1 MPRPKNIENLSY
13 FCRKITEL
21 RKNNHLTQPEL
32 ASAIGCTRE
41 MIAYYESRSPNPTLD
56 VIKLFADYFEV
67 RTDDLIYENEI
78 KSNKI
83 GPKPKLE
90 RQFQEL
96 IKLPKSKQKTISDM
110 LDGALKSS

>member
-1 MPRPKNIENLSY
+1 MPRPKNIENISH

-21 RKNNHLTQPEL
+21 RNKSHLTQPEL
-32 ASAIGCTRE
+32 AAAIGCTRE

-67 RTDDLIYENEI
+67 STDELIYENEV
-78 KSNKI
+78 KRNKI
-83 GPKPKLE
+83 GAKPKLE
-90 RQFQEL
+90 KQFEQL
-96 IKLPKSKQKTISDM
+96 IKLSKSKQKTISDM